1 VKQAHTIAAI
11 ATSYGQGSI
20 SIIRISGSDAL
31 RYALKLINP
40 KSDKTKQTPK
50 TLSPRVASLHKLYN
64 SDNELLDQAICIY
77 FKAPHSYTG
86 EDVVELQC
94 HGGSIVAQ
102 MVLDCLYSFGVVSA
116 KNGEFSKRAFLNN
129 KIDLTKASAISALIG
144 AKSQKS
150 AKLLA
155 RITQGEL
162 KELIDSIVHNLLK
175 ALSASEV
182 SIDYSDED
190 LPPDLSNQIN
200 TILQNTISQLQEL
213 KDKSKQKQGILKGFN
228 IAIIG
233 KPNVGKSSLLNKI
246 LNDDRAI
253 VTSTAGTTRDI
264 IKEDFMIDGFMLTLI
279 DTAGIRYTDDNIEL
293 QGIQK
298 SKQIAKM
305 ADILI
310 VLFDGSKELG
320 DEDEQIIK
328 LSQQCDCA
336 KIYAINKRDLNSK
349 IDKNSL
355 NKLGV
360 SINANIQTKGENS
373 NIDEL
378 LDFLK
383 EYLKEQDI
391 DDIVLISSM
400 AIQNVSDCIGSLTM
414 ALDKIQPQ
422 TQELELFSFYVYE
435 AIEHLNNIT
444 KPVNNEDMLDMMFRN
459 FCLGK

>member
-1 VKQAHTIAAI
+1 VKHTQTIAAI

-31 RYALKLINP
+31 KYALKLINP
-40 KSDKTKQTPK
+40 ANTKKQK
-50 TLSPRVASLHKLYN
+50 TLSPRVASLHKLYSSN
-64 SDNELLDQAICIY
+64 NELLDEAICIY

-94 HGGSIVAQ
+94 HGGSIVSQ

-162 KELIDSIVHNLLK
+162 KELIDSIVNNLLK

-190 LPPDLSNQIN
+190 LPLDLSKQIN
-200 TILQNTISQLQEL
+200 TILQDTISQLQDL
-213 KDKSKQKQGILKGFN
+213 QDRSKQKQGILKGFN
-228 IAIIG
+228 VAIIG

-253 VTSTAGTTRDI
+253 VTSTAGTTRDA

-279 DTAGIRYTDDNIEL
+279 DTAGIRDIDDDIEK

-310 VLFDGSKELG
+310 VLFDGSKELSS
-320 DEDEQIIK
+320 EDEQIIK
-328 LSQQCDCA
+328 LSIECA
-336 KIYAINKRDLNSK
+336 CTKIYAINKRDLSSK
-349 IDKNSL
+349 IDKATLS
-355 NKLGV
+355 KLGV
-360 SINANIQTKGENS
+360 SINANIQTKGDSS

-378 LDFLK
+378 LESLK
-383 EYLKEQDI
+383 EYLKKQDM

-400 AIQNVSDCIGSLTM
+400 AIQNVSDCISSLKM
-414 ALDKIQPQ
+414 AIDKIQLNNE
-422 TQELELFSFYVYE
+422 ELELFSFYVYE
-435 AIEHLNNIT
+435 AIAHLNNIT
-444 KPVNNEDMLDMMFRN
+444 KPVDNEDMLDMMFRD